1 MEIINNLDGDLQ
13 PIADLV
19 GTLLSQEVETL
30 SVDGNLQ
37 LVRRL
42 GLGSEAYAVTLFKG
56 VEDSTI
62 DRYEKIHS
70 IEIPKTYRDVLHV
83 LNGASVFG
91 LNLYGIPSS
100 MAKDP
105 PLLDRSAVQPLD
117 IATANARWRF
127 GFSSDESL
135 FQIGGAP
142 WTPEENVAYFLTGDS
157 GVASIRKH
165 NVENTS
171 WVGLRTFL
179 SDEIDRVQD
188 VYQEIETLLAGTR
201 RKFGPSE

>member
-62 DRYEKIHS
+62 DRYGQC
-70 IEIPKTYRDVLHV
+70 PANCVRA
-83 LNGASVFG
+83 GSV
-91 LNLYGIPSS
+91 
-100 MAKDP
+100 
-105 PLLDRSAVQPLD
+105 PLIIVCDAGDQRSAFSRSSNN
-117 IATANARWRF
+117 TAN
-127 GFSSDESL
+127 
-135 FQIGGAP
+135 
-142 WTPEENVAYFLTGDS
+142 
-157 GVASIRKH
+157 
-165 NVENTS
+165 
-171 WVGLRTFL
+171 
-179 SDEIDRVQD
+179 
-188 VYQEIETLLAGTR
+188 
-201 RKFGPSE
+201 